1 LQISHRLSGERATAG
16 SANLPVSVKVSPTK
30 VFRQPLIAF
39 QRVALFEAKAS
50 DALARAGR
58 IRHALINSLP
68 IFVGK
73 FLQDLVLVAD
83 VEAHLQKVVG
93 VNAQLVLTEGRL
105 FKMLGLWVTKVGMTP
120 KDFVNGHFQPL
131 LKQLA
136 KLDRQR
142 PVGVQNIQIDPM
154 KAVAVV
160 VTSPNVACNIGKT
173 PKELSDDFVIRLG
186 NHLWDGKLA
195 VALPPFQN
203 QAQVTHCQV
212 PCGQLNGDGNL
223 FFGDARK
230 VNPLAQE
237 GFKAGKDSRNDAGQ
251 KIGEPIKPFQI
262 GANER
267 EIYDGNPTVLGFC
280 DFAPTYQQPDKVSHI
295 FVQIVPHRA
304 PHRRSGF

>member
-1 LQISHRLSGERATAG
+1 LQPPLLLQISHRLSGERATAG

-39 QRVALFEAKAS
+39 QRVLLFKAKAS

-58 IRHALINSLP
+58 VRRAPINSLP
-68 IFVGK
+68 IFVSK

-105 FKMLGLWVTKVGMTP
+105 LKTLGLWVTKVGMTP

-142 PVGVQNIQIDPM
+142 PVIVQNIQIDPM
-154 KAVAVV
+154 EAVAVA
-160 VTSPNVACNIGKT
+160 VTSPNVARDIGKA
-173 PKELSDDFVIRLG
+173 PKELSDDFFVVRLG
-186 NHLWDGKLA
+186 NYFWDGKLA

-203 QAQVTHCQV
+203 QAQVTHCQM

-223 FFGDARK
+223 SFGGARK

-251 KIGEPIKPFQI
+251 KIGEPIKPFQF

-267 EIYDGNPTVLGFC
+267 EINDGNPTVLGF
-280 DFAPTYQQPDKVSHI
+280 
-295 FVQIVPHRA
+295 
-304 PHRRSGF
+304 